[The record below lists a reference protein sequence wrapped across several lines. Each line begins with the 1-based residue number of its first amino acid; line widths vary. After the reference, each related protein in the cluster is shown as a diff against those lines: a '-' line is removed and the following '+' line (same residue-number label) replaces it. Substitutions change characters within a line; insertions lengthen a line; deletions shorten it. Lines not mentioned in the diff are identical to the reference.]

1 MPMPID
7 SINIQILIKFP
18 HKKYANAVV
27 NGLKEIH
34 YLFAKINKD
43 ALAIKGI

>member
-34 YLFAKINKD
+34 YLFAKIKQISIS
-43 ALAIKGI
+43 LGLE